1 MSEVETVSFESTD
14 TDLMGQDYFPED
26 FSFGEESVSSESDLP
41 VETLETISE
50 EIPQEPVLSKSF
62 KVGEKEYSVDE
73 TTIRNFFR
81 IKPEEKLDQATFNRY
96 VTGYKEHIGRSTL
109 ATDLNQTKQT
119 MELLLKTLKEDPAKV
134 LELAGYNPK
143 ELAESILYKHLE
155 EDLMDPSEKEKMTL
169 KRENER
175 LMKLEEERQRAELE
189 ARQKVELEQA
199 YQSVTQEIISAL
211 DSNPDLPKTPNTIRR
226 AMFYMAK
233 AMEKN
238 LPIKVEQVM
247 PLVREDIETEN
258 LAMLKNATPEMLEK
272 FLGEKK
278 LKEIRQHDLNRLKKQ
293 TPSPKTQQIEKQETK
308 PQYMTNEEFRN
319 MVQEKMSK
327 VLKF

>member
-1 MSEVETVSFESTD
+1 MSEVEAPVESFESTEVD
-14 TDLMGQDYFPED
+14 IMGQEYFPED
-26 FSFGEESVSSESDLP
+26 FTFGGEEPAEETVSEETVEEP
-41 VETLETISE
+41 VEE
-50 EIPQEPVLSKSF
+50 PAPVLTKSF
-62 KVGEKEYSVDE
+62 KVGEKEYNVDE
-73 TTIRNFFR
+73 NTIRNFFR

-119 MELLLKTLKEDPAKV
+119 MELLMKTLKEDPAKV

-175 LMKLEEERQRAELE
+175 LMKLEEERQRQELE
-189 ARQKVELEQA
+189 IRQKQELEQA
-199 YQSVTQEIISAL
+199 YQTVTQEIISAL
-211 DSNPDLPKTPNTIRR
+211 DTNPDLPKTPNTIRR

-238 LPIKVEQVM
+238 IPISVSQVM

-258 LAMLKNATPEMLEK
+258 LAILKNATPEMLEK
-272 FLGEKK
+272 FLGEQK
-278 LKEIRQHDLNRLKKQ
+278 LKEIRQYDISRVKKQ
-293 TPSPKTQQIEKQETK
+293 TPAPKTREVEKQNLK
-308 PQYMTNEEFRN
+308 PQYLDSNEFRN
-319 MVQEKMSK
+319 MVQEKMAK
-327 VLKF
+327 ALKF

>member
-1 MSEVETVSFESTD
+1 MSEVEAPVESFESTEVD
-14 TDLMGQDYFPED
+14 IMGQEYFPED
-26 FSFGEESVSSESDLP
+26 FTFGGEE
-41 VETLETISE
+41 TAE
-50 EIPQEPVLSKSF
+50 EIPFQEETVEELVEEPAPVLTKSF
-62 KVGEKEYSVDE
+62 KVGEKEYNVDE
-73 TTIRNFFR
+73 NTIRNFFR

-119 MELLLKTLKEDPAKV
+119 MELLMKTLKEDPAKV

-175 LMKLEEERQRAELE
+175 LMKLEEERQRQELE
-189 ARQKVELEQA
+189 IRQKQELEQA
-199 YQSVTQEIISAL
+199 YQTVTQEIISAL
-211 DSNPDLPKTPNTIRR
+211 DTNPDLPKTPNTIRR

-238 LPIKVEQVM
+238 IPISVSQVM

-258 LAMLKNATPEMLEK
+258 LAILKNATPEMLEK
-272 FLGEKK
+272 FLGEQK
-278 LKEIRQHDLNRLKKQ
+278 LKEIRQYDISRVKKQ
-293 TPSPKTQQIEKQETK
+293 TSAPKTREVQREVK
-308 PQYMTNEEFRN
+308 PQYLDSNEFRN
-319 MVQEKMSK
+319 MVQEKMAK
-327 VLKF
+327 ALKF